1 MGPLLGGGRPSLPPV
16 PSPQAIFSSETSLF
30 QLTCLSTGGPERDGD
45 SAFSLHPHWALC
57 SLTSHPSP
65 DSTPSLHLL
74 GHNPAHNSPESHC
87 LPFGISAC
95 CLTGH
100 QPGSH
105 PSLQTLMSCAALTTL
120 HNLTLWGR
128 PSPAVGTSLRAPP
141 PLPPRLSNLTPNS
154 WALLP
159 HTGHLCPWAS
169 ACFVFS
175 AESTPPLCQVTLQ
188 DSTDVLRLTLGS
200 HSPSAL
206 PLIALIN
213 MFIL

>member
-1 MGPLLGGGRPSLPPV
+1 MVTLLSPFIPTGHCVLSPLTHLLTLPLPFIFSDITLLITHLNHIV
-16 PSPQAIFSSETSLF
+16 SHLASQPAALRAISQAAIPSP
-30 QLTCLSTGGPERDGD
+30 
-45 SAFSLHPHWALC
+45 
-57 SLTSHPSP
+57 
-65 DSTPSLHLL
+65 
-74 GHNPAHNSPESHC
+74 
-87 LPFGISAC
+87 
-95 CLTGH
+95 
-100 QPGSH
+100 
-105 PSLQTLMSCAALTTL
+105 QTLMSCAALTTL